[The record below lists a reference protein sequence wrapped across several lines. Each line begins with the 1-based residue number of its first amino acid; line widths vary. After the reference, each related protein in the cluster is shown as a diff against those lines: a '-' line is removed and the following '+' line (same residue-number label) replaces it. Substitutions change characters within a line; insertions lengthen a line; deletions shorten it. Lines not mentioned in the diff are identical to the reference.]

1 MSTSKR
7 LTVLLAAV
15 LTALSCATPEPKVE
29 GLGFTPPPGGQPLT
43 AYDPQID
50 QLLPRMTLAEKIGQM
65 TQADQQFLK
74 DPSDIET
81 LFLGSILSG
90 GDSDPREGNSFEAW
104 RDMVERYRQHALKT
118 RLAIPLLYGV
128 DAVHGHNNVL
138 GAVIFPHNVG
148 LGATRNPELVAQIG
162 RVTAVEMRAT
172 GIHWTFAPC
181 VTVPRDDR
189 WGRAYEGFSEDPELV
204 KVLGEAAVRGLQGE
218 DLSHPLSV
226 LACSKHYLGDGGTT
240 WGTGTVA
247 RPDGS
252 RYPLERGDTRVDEPT
267 LRRLH
272 LPGYVSTIAAGVGTI
287 MPSYSSWN
295 GTKLSGHKYLLTDL
309 LKGELGFQG
318 FLISDYNAIDE
329 LPGSYRD
336 QVKLSVNAGMDMM
349 MVPQR
354 YREFIETLTSLVE
367 AGEVPMERIDDA
379 VRRILRVKFAMGLF
393 SETPQA
399 DRSLAEKFGSP
410 EHRAVARE
418 AVRQS
423 VVLLKNE
430 GVLPLSKTAR
440 RIHVAGRGA
449 DDLGMQCGGWTIK
462 WQGELGRVTEGTT
475 ILEAVRQ
482 AVGSGTEVSYSA
494 DGSGA
499 SGADLAVVVVGEEP
513 YAEFL
518 GDREDLSLKPEDIAA
533 VEKVKATGVRTI
545 VVLLSGRPLI
555 LEPILN
561 QADAIVAAWLPGSE
575 GQGVTDVLF
584 GDYKPTGKLPMSWP
598 RSMDQIPVNV
608 GDEPYQPLYPCG
620 YGLSY

>member
-1 MSTSKR
+1 
-7 LTVLLAAV
+7 
-15 LTALSCATPEPKVE
+15 
-29 GLGFTPPPGGQPLT
+29 
-43 AYDPQID
+43 
-50 QLLPRMTLAEKIGQM
+50 
-65 TQADQQFLK
+65 
-74 DPSDIET
+74 
-81 LFLGSILSG
+81 
-90 GDSDPREGNSFEAW
+90 
-104 RDMVERYRQHALKT
+104 
-118 RLAIPLLYGV
+118 V
-128 DAVHGHNNVL
+128 DAVHGHSNVL

-148 LGATRNPELVAQIG
+148 LGATRNPELVAQVS

-189 WGRAYEGFSEDPELV
+189 WGRVYEGFSEDPELV

-247 RPDGS
+247 RSDGT
-252 RYPLERGDTRVDEPT
+252 RHPLDRGDTRVDEPT

-272 LPGYVSTIAAGVGTI
+272 LPGYLTTIAAGVGSI

-309 LKGELGFQG
+309 LKDELGFQG

-329 LPGSYRD
+329 LPGSYRE

-349 MVPQR
+349 MVPER

-393 SETPQA
+393 SEQPQA
-399 DRSLAEKFGSP
+399 DRSLAEKFGSA

-423 VVLLKNE
+423 AVLLKNE
-430 GVLPLSKTAR
+430 GVLPLPKTAR

-449 DDLGMQCGGWTIK
+449 DNLGMQCGGWTIK
-462 WQGELGRVTEGTT
+462 WQGGMGRITDGTT

-482 AVGSGTEVSYSA
+482 AVADGTEVSYSE

-499 SGADLAVVVVGEEP
+499 SGADLALVVVGEEP

-518 GDREDLSLKPEDIAA
+518 GDREDLSLSADDIAS
-533 VEKVKATGVRTI
+533 VERVKATGVRTV

-584 GDYKPTGKLPMSWP
+584 GDYRPTGKLPFSWP
-598 RSMDQIPVNV
+598 RTMDQVPVNV
-608 GDEPYQPLYPCG
+608 GDEPYQPLYPYG

>member
-1 MSTSKR
+1 MNTLKR
-7 LTVLLAAV
+7 LSLVLAV
-15 LTALSCATPEPKVE
+15 LTVAGCGTPEPAVE
-29 GLGFTPPPGGQPLT
+29 GIGFTPPPGGRPLSS
-43 AYDPQID
+43 YDPQID
-50 QLLPRMTLAEKIGQM
+50 DLLARMTLAEKIGQM

-81 LFLGSILSG
+81 LFLGSLLSG
-90 GDSDPREGNSFEAW
+90 GDSDPRAGNSFEAW
-104 RDMVERYRQHALKT
+104 RDMVENYRARALRT

-138 GAVIFPHNVG
+138 GAVIFPHNIG
-148 LGATRNPELVAQIG
+148 LGATRNPDLVARIS
-162 RVTAVEMRAT
+162 RITAVEMRAT

-189 WGRAYEGFSEDPELV
+189 WGRTYEGFSEDPELV
-204 KVLGEAAVRGLQGE
+204 KELGEAAVRGLQGD

-226 LACSKHYLGDGGTT
+226 LACSKHYLADGGTA

-247 RPDGS
+247 RSDGS
-252 RYPLERGDTRVDEPT
+252 RYPLDRGDTRLDEPT
-267 LRRLH
+267 LRKLH
-272 LPGYVSTIAAGVGTI
+272 LPGYVTTIAAGVGTI

-295 GTKLSGHKYLLTDL
+295 GEKLSGHKYLLTDV
-309 LKGELGFQG
+309 LKNELGFQG

-336 QVKLSVNAGMDMM
+336 QVRQSVNAGMDMM
-349 MVPQR
+349 MVPER
-354 YREFIETLTSLVE
+354 YREFIDTLTSLVQ

-393 SETPQA
+393 SETPVA
-399 DRSLAEKFGSP
+399 DRSLAEKFGSA
-410 EHRAVARE
+410 EHREVARD

-423 VVLLKNE
+423 LVLLKNE
-430 GVLPLSKTAR
+430 GVLPLSRTAR
-440 RIHVAGRGA
+440 RIHVSGRGA
-449 DDLGMQCGGWTIK
+449 DNLGMQCGGWTIK
-462 WQGELGRVTEGTT
+462 WQGGMGRVTDGTT
-475 ILEAVRQ
+475 ILEGIRLAVD
-482 AVGSGTEVSYSA
+482 AGTEVTWSE

-499 SGADLAVVVVGEEP
+499 GGADFAVVVVGEEP

-518 GDREDLSLKPEDIAA
+518 GDREDLSLSPDDVATISR
-533 VEKVKATGVRTI
+533 VKATGTRTV

-561 QADAIVAAWLPGSE
+561 LADAIVAAWLPGSE

-584 GDYKPTGKLPMSWP
+584 GDYKPTGKLPFSWP
-598 RSMDQIPVNV
+598 QSMSQVLVNA
-608 GDEPYQPLYPCG
+608 GEEPYQPLYAYG

>member
-15 LTALSCATPEPKVE
+15 LTALSCAAPEPQIE
-29 GLGFTPPPGGQPLT
+29 GLGFPPPPGGQPLT

-50 QLLPRMTLAEKIGQM
+50 QMLSRMTLAEKIGQM
-65 TQADQQFLK
+65 TQPDQQYLK

-81 LFLGSILSG
+81 LFIGSLLSG

-104 RDMVERYRQHALKT
+104 RDMVERYRRHALRT

-128 DAVHGHNNVL
+128 DAVHGHSNVL

-148 LGATRNPELVAQIG
+148 LGASRNPELVEQVSRI
-162 RVTAVEMRAT
+162 TAREMRAT

-189 WGRAYEGFSEDPELV
+189 WGRVYEGFSEDPELV

-247 RPDGS
+247 RSDGT
-252 RYPLERGDTRVDEPT
+252 RYPLDRGDTRVDEPT

-272 LPGYVSTIAAGVGTI
+272 LPGYLTTIAAGVGTI

-295 GTKLSGHKYLLTDL
+295 GTKLSGHQYLLTDL
-309 LKGELGFQG
+309 LKNELGFQG

-349 MVPQR
+349 MVPER

-393 SETPQA
+393 SEAPQA

-430 GVLPLSKTAR
+430 GVLPLSRTAR
-440 RIHVAGRGA
+440 RIHVSGRGA
-449 DDLGMQCGGWTIK
+449 DNLGMQCGGWTIK
-462 WQGELGRVTEGTT
+462 WQGGLGRITDGTT
-475 ILEAVRQ
+475 ILEAVRRT
-482 AVGSGTEVSYSA
+482 VGNGSEVSYSE

-499 SGADLAVVVVGEEP
+499 SGADTALVVVGEEP

-518 GDREDLSLKPEDIAA
+518 GDREELNLSAEDIAT
-533 VEKVKATGVRTI
+533 VERVKSSGVRTV

-575 GQGVTDVLF
+575 GQGVADVLF
-584 GDYKPTGKLPMSWP
+584 GDYKPTGKLPFSWP
-598 RSMDQIPVNV
+598 RSMDQIPLNV
-608 GDEPYQPLYPCG
+608 GDEPYQPLYPYG

>member
-7 LTVLLAAV
+7 LTVLLGAI
-15 LTALSCATPEPKVE
+15 LTALSCAAPEPKIE

-50 QLLPRMTLAEKIGQM
+50 QLLSRMTLAEKIGQM
-65 TQADQQFLK
+65 TQPDQQYLK

-81 LFLGSILSG
+81 LFIGSLLSG

-104 RDMVERYRQHALKT
+104 RDMVERYRQHALRT

-128 DAVHGHNNVL
+128 DAVHGHSNVL

-148 LGATRNPELVAQIG
+148 LGATHNPELVAQVS

-189 WGRAYEGFSEDPELV
+189 WGRVYEGFSEDPELV

-247 RPDGS
+247 RSDGT
-252 RYPLERGDTRVDEPT
+252 RYPLDRGDTRVDEPT

-272 LPGYVSTIAAGVGTI
+272 LPGYVTTIAAGVGSI

-309 LKGELGFQG
+309 LKDELGFQG

-329 LPGSYRD
+329 LPGSYRE

-349 MVPQR
+349 MVPER

-393 SETPQA
+393 SEQPQA
-399 DRSLAEKFGSP
+399 DRSLAEKFGSA

-449 DDLGMQCGGWTIK
+449 DNLGMQCGGWTIK
-462 WQGELGRVTEGTT
+462 WQGGMGRITDGTT

-482 AVGSGTEVSYSA
+482 AVTDGTEVSYSE

-499 SGADLAVVVVGEEP
+499 SGADLALVVVGEEP

-518 GDREDLSLKPEDIAA
+518 GDREDLSLSADDIAS
-533 VEKVKATGVRTI
+533 VERVKATGVRTV

-584 GDYKPTGKLPMSWP
+584 GDYRPTGKLPFSWP
-598 RSMDQIPVNV
+598 RTMDQVPVNV
-608 GDEPYQPLYPCG
+608 GDEPYQPLYPYG